1 MKKYIDTFKS
11 LFQKKKPH
19 VCEYKY
25 KGCISHY
32 YQLSDIKQSIE
43 NPTWYHYPSMQIR
56 KQWLFSGHKNASVFQ
71 SHWVC
76 TCNSK
81 NTFFFLTITPDC
93 IDNSEVESY
102 NPFNLKSSRG
112 TSLKEVTDELINGIK
127 N

>member
-1 MKKYIDTFKS
+1 MKKYIETFKS
-11 LFQKKKPH
+11 FFQKKKPH

-25 KGCISHY
+25 KGCVSHF

-56 KQWLFSGHKNASVFQ
+56 
-71 SHWVC
+71 
-76 TCNSK
+76 
-81 NTFFFLTITPDC
+81 TPDC

-112 TSLKEVTDELINGIK
+112 TYDSDGNLSYDAG
-127 N
+127 